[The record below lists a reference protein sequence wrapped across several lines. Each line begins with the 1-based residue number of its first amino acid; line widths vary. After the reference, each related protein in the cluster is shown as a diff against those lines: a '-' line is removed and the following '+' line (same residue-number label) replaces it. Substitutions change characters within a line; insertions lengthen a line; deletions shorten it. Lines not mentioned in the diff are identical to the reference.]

1 MDYKKMWYELKKF
14 LIEEDL
20 SYIILQM
27 NKQEVEEVLGVKEEQ
42 VGKVEDTV
50 EDYENRRLARDL
62 EL

>member
-20 SYIILQM
+20 GYIILQM

-50 EDYENRRLARDL
+50 EDYKNRRLARDL